1 MRRQPTASQ
10 KERPQEKPN
19 WMTPSSWTFR
29 LQKCEKIQ
37 FCCLNRQF
45 LVFCY
50 DSPGRLIHQVQFLK
64 EAGCNKLIPIIIMSK
79 IGFQWP
85 VSIAMDALVYLVQHA
100 SSNSDLNTSFS
111 RTASNSYRPVL
122 FSCLIF
128 IMQQTGCLKMT
139 LNGLGNKRSPVSQL
153 RAPHIQ
159 TGIKEAQSVIFSRGK
174 ILKEYEIF
182 KQFW

>member
-19 WMTPSSWTFR
+19 WLTPSSWTSS

-37 FCCLNRQF
+37 FCCLNHQL

-50 DSPGRLIHQVQFLK
+50 GSPIRLIHQVQFLI
-64 EAGCNKLIPIIIMSK
+64 EAGCSKLIPIVVMSK
-79 IGFQWP
+79 ISFQWP

-100 SSNSDLNTSFS
+100 SSNSDMNTSFS
-111 RTASNSYRPVL
+111 RTASNSYWPVP
-122 FSCLIF
+122 FSHLIF

-139 LNGLGNKRSPVSQL
+139 LNGLGNKRSPVTQL
-153 RAPHIQ
+153 RALHIQ
-159 TGIKEAQSVIFSRGK
+159 PGIKESQSCNSLKGK
-174 ILKEYEIF
+174 NIERT
-182 KQFW
+182 